1 MHEFGDRLVDAV
13 HDKINTKNYEP
24 PGGEDMVVHMLA
36 RARRDGRL
44 TEKQYRDNLKIVF
57 LTAHENA
64 QQLVNSMLWQ
74 LGILPVCNFVRSETV

>member
-13 HDKINTKNYEP
+13 HNKIDSKDYKP
-24 PGGEDMVVHMLA
+24 PGDDEMVVHMLM
-36 RARRDGRL
+36 RARREGRL

-64 QQLVNSMLWQ
+64 QQLVNSMFWQ
-74 LGILPVCNFVRSETV
+74 LGTLPVCIFDSGLR